1 MYKKVHISQ
10 YIQFASQAKDAPDS
24 LMTLRQKE
32 NLTLEVCETE
42 SDDVWDERIV
52 KIINFIVVAK
62 EFIGSH
68 EQLASKIG
76 LNITGRPLQALMRS
90 NTQVFKEVHIVYEI
104 LPRKNKAR
112 QIRLEYQGDEVE

>member
-1 MYKKVHISQ
+1 
-10 YIQFASQAKDAPDS
+10 
-24 LMTLRQKE
+24 MTLHQKE

-42 SDDVWDERIV
+42 SDVVWDERIV

-112 QIRLEYQGDEVE
+112 QIRLEYQGDETE